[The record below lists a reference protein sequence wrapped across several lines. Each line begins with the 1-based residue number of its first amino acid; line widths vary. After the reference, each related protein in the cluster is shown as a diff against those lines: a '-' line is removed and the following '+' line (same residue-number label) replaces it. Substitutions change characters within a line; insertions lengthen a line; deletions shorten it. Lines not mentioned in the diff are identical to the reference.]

1 MIAVQVAVSGDLE
14 GDMARFGDH
23 AAKLVD
29 KVIRIV
35 AYRYR
40 KDIKTNYLAGQYL
53 KAWSGDL
60 QKSLVVG
67 RKKGSKFT
75 YLVGSKGIKD
85 KTTGIVNMGSVKLAN
100 IYEHAGG
107 YTIVPKRAK
116 ALRFMA
122 ADGSLVFAKSVHGEA
137 KPFMTDSS
145 KSFDWTTAFAK
156 TEEEVIGKEI
166 KKLAKQGVYVP
177 GGLD

>member
-1 MIAVQVAVSGDLE
+1 MIQIQVAVQGNLE
-14 GDMARFGDH
+14 GDMAQFGDH
-23 AAKLVD
+23 APKLAD
-29 KVIRIV
+29 RVIRIV

-40 KDIKTNYLAGQYL
+40 KDIRTNYLSGQYL
-53 KAWSGDL
+53 GRFSGDL
-60 QKSLVVG
+60 DKSIVVG
-67 RKKGSKFT
+67 KKKGGRFV

-85 KTTGIVNMGSVKLAN
+85 KATGTINTTSIKLAN

-107 YTIVPKRAK
+107 YTIKPKTAK
-116 ALRFMA
+116 TLRFMA
-122 ADGSLVFAKSVHGEA
+122 ADGSLVFTKSVHGEA
-137 KPFMTDSS
+137 RPFMTDSS
-145 KSFDWTTAFAK
+145 KRFDWTIAFAK